1 MWGFWLNWGGVGGH
15 THAGQSTR
23 ITPGCNS
30 AERARQVRSPPEV
43 QDLGTGPTLGS
54 GDLGAGPALGSGC
67 QASLHPSFCS
77 VVAVLRGNLHQSL
90 VFIKLCVKHSLR
102 RDGSPRLPGSL
113 RLKAGRWKGAAGGR
127 GRMGWVPGLTALQ
140 SGNGLLC
147 NQQPFIPLDRPGCE
161 RGDGPGVGQGG
172 QDHRPQRGCGEAGD
186 RARAALQTPS
196 RQEGD
201 SGRGKLRGGTGREPA
216 RGQEASAP

>member
-1 MWGFWLNWGGVGGH
+1 MWPTLSAVVVGVLAELGRRGGH
-15 THAGQSTR
+15 THSGQSTR

-43 QDLGTGPTLGS
+43 QDLGTGPALGS

-90 VFIKLCVKHSLR
+90 VFIKLCVKHSFR

-113 RLKAGRWKGAAGGR
+113 RLKAGWRAGGGGWKGAHGLGTRADHPAERKWAAPQSAAIHPSGQA
-127 GRMGWVPGLTALQ
+127 WV
-140 SGNGLLC
+140 
-147 NQQPFIPLDRPGCE
+147 
-161 RGDGPGVGQGG
+161 
-172 QDHRPQRGCGEAGD
+172 
-186 RARAALQTPS
+186 
-196 RQEGD
+196 
-201 SGRGKLRGGTGREPA
+201 
-216 RGQEASAP
+216 